1 MAEEQLEDLEATSL
15 NDDAPAE
22 EAEAP
27 AQEAGAEEQKD
38 DAQSERKETK
48 TLLSDDG
55 GDGSDAVEYE
65 FQAPEGSEISEEAQ
79 SMIDAFKADAATM
92 GLSQEQFQALVEY
105 DMKRGQEAL
114 VEQANAYQE
123 RVQAWGD
130 EVRAD
135 KELGGEQLE
144 ANLAVIKSVTD
155 AYGDQDL
162 MAIMK
167 APTPENPNG
176 LGLGNHPAV
185 LRFLHRVG
193 KSLADSDLIEG
204 DGHKAADR
212 GGLERMYPTMF
223 SNQATG

>member
-1 MAEEQLEDLEATSL
+1 MAEEQIEDLEATSS
-15 NDDAPAE
+15 NDEAPAE
-22 EAEAP
+22 DAEAP
-27 AQEAGAEEQKD
+27 AQEAGAEDTQDKAAE
-38 DAQSERKETK
+38 AKETK
-48 TLLSDDG
+48 TLLSDDEG
-55 GDGSDAVEYE
+55 AGSDEVDPSQYEYTP
-65 FQAPEGSEISEEAQ
+65 PEGSEVSEETQ
-79 SMIDAFKADAATM
+79 SMIDAFKSEAAELN
-92 GLSQEQFQALVEY
+92 LSPEQFQALVDY

-114 VEQANAYQE
+114 ATQANAYQE

-130 EVRAD
+130 QVKAD
-135 KELGGEQLE
+135 KELGGDALE

-155 AYGDQDL
+155 AYGDKDL
-162 MAIMK
+162 MTIMK
-167 APTPENPNG
+167 APSVDNPEG

-223 SNQATG
+223 QNAS